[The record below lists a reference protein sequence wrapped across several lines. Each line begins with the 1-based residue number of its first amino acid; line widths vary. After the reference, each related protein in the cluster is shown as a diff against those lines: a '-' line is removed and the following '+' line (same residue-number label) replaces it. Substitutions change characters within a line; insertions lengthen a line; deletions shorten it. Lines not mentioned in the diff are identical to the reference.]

1 MLRKLELFR
10 IFTCYFFLHTLDL
23 VGPKSQQLIYL
34 ANILYKKL
42 AHDNYLI
49 IDTLFPPFFNNAWQN
64 ELRKWRMKSNT
75 RQFLFVQYNVALRIG
90 RMLLSFNSLD
100 LANDIAFFIL
110 KNTTNVLGYRSLKLR
125 SVCKFLKRVS

>member
-1 MLRKLELFR
+1 ML
-10 IFTCYFFLHTLDL
+10 FFLHTLDL

-42 AHDNYLI
+42 AHDNYLL
-49 IDTLFPPFFNNAWQN
+49 IDTLFPLFFNNAWQN